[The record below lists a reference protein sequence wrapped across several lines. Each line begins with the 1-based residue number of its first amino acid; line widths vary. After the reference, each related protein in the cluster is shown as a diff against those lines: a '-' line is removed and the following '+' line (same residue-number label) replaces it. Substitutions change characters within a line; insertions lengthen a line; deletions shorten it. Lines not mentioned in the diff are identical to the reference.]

1 MIHQHQ
7 WKRRCSVFAETF
19 CVTAICVSGWVP
31 VTHWMNQVMVAAFL
45 LCVWVL
51 RVKECPHL
59 VQRQRV
65 VPLLVVP
72 FLFICPVHTGHR
84 GLLGVTGKANQHPA
98 TTLGRRSGG
107 LKEKRAR
114 IRSGTLFKPAL
125 HSLISRYAG
134 NQTHFCHLTRGNFH

>member
-1 MIHQHQ
+1 MVGVGMIHQHQ

-72 FLFICPVHTGHR
+72 FFFVGSGECLMVCVRVPNPHKEMDQNDYCGTRECPIVCVR
-84 GLLGVTGKANQHPA
+84 GL
-98 TTLGRRSGG
+98 G
-107 LKEKRAR
+107 LQVLRE
-114 IRSGTLFKPAL
+114 SVWVC
-125 HSLISRYAG
+125 HS
-134 NQTHFCHLTRGNFH
+134 